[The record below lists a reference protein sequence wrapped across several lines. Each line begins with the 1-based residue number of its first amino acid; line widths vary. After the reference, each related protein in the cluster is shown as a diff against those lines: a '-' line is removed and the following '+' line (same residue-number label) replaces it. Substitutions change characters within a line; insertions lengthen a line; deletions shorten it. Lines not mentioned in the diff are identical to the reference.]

1 MRTENGPASREE
13 NMSRPS
19 ARPRNNRSWRGRSR
33 RIAAT
38 AIFVV
43 IGALVAACSGGA
55 TPVTAPSAQPAA
67 ATQTGAVT
75 SAKELT
81 GAGAT
86 FPYPIYSKWFDVYN
100 QKTGVKINYQSVG
113 SGAGI
118 QQLTQRT
125 VDFGASDAPM
135 TDEQLK
141 AAPGE
146 VLHIPTVIGAVVIT
160 YNVAGVDKGLK
171 LTPEVLSG
179 IYLGT
184 ITKWSDPKIAS
195 DNPGLKLPDN
205 DVAVVHRSDG
215 SGTTNIFTDYLS
227 SVSPDWKSKVGKGT
241 SVNWPVGLGAKGNE
255 GVAGQVKQVPGSIGY
270 VELAYAVQN
279 KLPYANMKNQAGQFV
294 EPTLDS
300 TTAAAAGAA
309 SNMPEDLRVSIVNAA
324 GEKAYPIAGF
334 TYILAYKEQDD
345 AAKGKAMVDFLWW
358 GVHDGEQYAT
368 DLLYAPLPKEV
379 VARDEAKIKSITFQ
393 GKPLYE

>member
-1 MRTENGPASREE
+1 MTVEHRNGLA
-13 NMSRPS
+13 
-19 ARPRNNRSWRGRSR
+19 GRRHGIR
-33 RIAAT
+33 RWLA
-38 AIFVV
+38 
-43 IGALVAACSGGA
+43 VAAGAILLVVLSGCGGGA
-55 TPVTAPSAQPAA
+55 APVAPPSSQSSSP
-67 ATQTGAVT
+67 GAV
-75 SAKELT
+75 AKELT

-86 FPYPIYSKWFDVYN
+86 FPYPLYSKWFDVYN

-160 YNVAGVDKGLK
+160 YNLAGVDKGLK
-171 LTPEVLSG
+171 LTPEALSG

-184 ITKWSDPKIAS
+184 IKKWNDPKIAS
-195 DNPGLKLPDN
+195 ENPNLKLPDA

-227 SVSPDWKSKVGKGT
+227 SVSPDWKSKVGKST

-255 GVAGQVKQVPGSIGY
+255 GVAGQVKQVPGAIGY

-279 KLPYANMKNQAGQFV
+279 KLPYAYMKNQAGQFV

-309 SNMPEDLRVSIVNAA
+309 SNMPADLRVSIVNAA

-334 TYILAYKEQDD
+334 TYILVYKEQQD
-345 AAKGKAMVDFLWW
+345 ASKGKAVADFLWW
-358 GVHDGEQYAT
+358 GVHEGEQYAT

-379 VARDEAKIKSITFQ
+379 VARDEAKIKSISFQ
-393 GKPLYE
+393 GKPLYQ

>member
-1 MRTENGPASREE
+1 MKFQGFGEE
-13 NMSRPS
+13 M
-19 ARPRNNRSWRGRSR
+19 RGRLLAG
-33 RIAAT
+33 AAT
-38 AIFVV
+38 LLLM
-43 IGALVAACSGGA
+43 GLLAACSGGA
-55 TPVTAPSAQPAA
+55 EPVGAP
-67 ATQTGAVT
+67 TGAGGPAGASG

-86 FPYPIYSKWFDVYN
+86 FPYPLYSKWLDVYN

-146 VLHIPTVIGAVVIT
+146 VLHIPTVMGAVVVT
-160 YNVAGVDKGLK
+160 YNLAGVGKGMK
-171 LTPEVLSG
+171 LTPEALSG
-179 IYLGT
+179 IFLGT
-184 ITKWSDPKIAS
+184 IKKWNDPKIAA
-195 DNPGLKLPDN
+195 DNPDVRLPDS
-205 DVAVVHRSDG
+205 DIAVVHRSDG

-227 SVSPDWKSKVGKGT
+227 SVSSDWKGQVGKGT

-255 GVAGQVKQVPGSIGY
+255 GVAGQVKQTSGSIGY

-279 KLPYANMKNQAGQFV
+279 KLPYAYVKNRAGLFV

-309 SNMPEDLRVSIVNAA
+309 ANMPEDLRVSVVNAPGEQSYPVA
-324 GEKAYPIAGF
+324 GY
-334 TYILAYKEQDD
+334 TYILVYKDQQDG
-345 AAKGKAMVDFLWW
+345 AKGKALVDFLWW
-358 GVHDGEQYAT
+358 GIHDGEQYASG
-368 DLLYAPLPKEV
+368 LLYAPLPKEV
-379 VARDEAKIKSITFQ
+379 VAMAEAKTKMIMFQ
-393 GKPLYE
+393 GRPLHQ